1 LKAKREDS
9 QVKEE
14 WKSADDYMK
23 IILNEAIE
31 SMDLIITLG
40 LTSFTVLIF
49 TLGYYCICNARKEG
63 PMIAKVRNLISAQN
77 APRPQVSGL
86 FATDVPT
93 LTFDSIS

>member
-1 LKAKREDS
+1 VKRDDS
-9 QVKEE
+9 QVKNE
-14 WKSADDYMK
+14 WKSADDYIK

-40 LTSFTVLIF
+40 LTGFTVLIF

-77 APRPQVSGL
+77 APRQQVSGL
-86 FATDVPT
+86 LLRTIST
-93 LTFDSIS
+93 LTFDRIS